1 MDKIRWGIIG
11 TGGIARA
18 VAGDLAQVPG
28 AELYAVGSR
37 AAETARSY
45 AAAHDVPRAYGSYRE
60 LLDDDLVDVVYVAT
74 PHPQHRDV
82 ALAAIERGK
91 AVLVEKAFAATYAGA
106 QQVVAAARERG
117 TFLMEGMW
125 TRFLPAIRAAK
136 EVAAW
141 GRVGDLVGVQG
152 DLIANRTFDPVNRLF
167 NPELGGGSLLD
178 LGVYPVSLAQHF
190 LGEVKEISC
199 FARLYPNGVDASAAV
214 NLRHVGDALSSL
226 TVAFDGHGPGRFIV
240 SGTRGWIEV
249 EPRFHHPTTITI
261 NRSGQLPRI
270 IETRLTG
277 KGYAHEFAEVTEL
290 VRQGATESETM
301 PLADT
306 LEVMRVLD
314 ECVRQAGI
322 TYRDAELAL

>member
-152 DLIANRTFDPVNRLF
+152 DLIANRAFDPVNRLF